1 MATLAVAESLDEL
14 KDLYR
19 RFAAIHHPDK
29 GGSTLRMQNLNYQYR
44 VMKRRLKEA
53 ANDEIVEEVKE
64 KIVDLDDFSHLQVG
78 TQLYVNST
86 LAEVLEV
93 GEKYFRVVAVGRSR
107 QALFDK
113 HTGQGRNPRL
123 RASFKPLKKPRRY
136 H

>member
-19 RFAAIHHPDK
+19 RFAAVHHPDK
-29 GGSTLRMQNLNYQYR
+29 GGCTLRMQNLNYQYQ
-44 VMKRRLKEA
+44 VMKRRLKKA
-53 ANDEIVEEVKE
+53 ANDEVVPS
-64 KIVDLDDFSHLQVG
+64 DDFSRLQVG
-78 TQLYVNST
+78 TRLYVNTT
-86 LAEVLEV
+86 LAEVIEV
-93 GEKYFRVVAVGRSR
+93 GEKNFRVIAVGRSR

-123 RASFKPLKKPRRY
+123 RASFRPIQKPNRY

>member
-19 RFAAIHHPDK
+19 RFAAIHHPDR

-44 VMKRRLKEA
+44 VMKRRLKKA
-53 ANDEIVEEVKE
+53 ANDEVI
-64 KIVDLDDFSHLQVG
+64 INDDFSRLQVG
-78 TQLYVNST
+78 SRLYVNTT
-86 LAEVLEV
+86 LAEVIAV
-93 GEKYFRVVAVGRSR
+93 GKKYFRVVAVGRSR

-113 HTGQGRNPRL
+113 QSGQGRNPRL
-123 RASFKPLKKPRRY
+123 RASFQPIQKPNHY